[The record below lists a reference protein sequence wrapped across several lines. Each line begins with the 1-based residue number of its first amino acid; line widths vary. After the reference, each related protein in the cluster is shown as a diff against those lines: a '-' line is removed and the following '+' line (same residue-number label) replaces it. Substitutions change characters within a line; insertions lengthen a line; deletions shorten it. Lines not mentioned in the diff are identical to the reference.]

1 MRDMSGEHVQE
12 AVASCVALLRTAADR
27 DWTAVR
33 AGRLEWDCHT
43 TAFHIAEDL
52 IAYAANLAGRAEGD
66 YVPFEITLDEGT
78 DNEGLLQVIETTG
91 ALLTATVRTTP
102 REVRAFHPYPFRS
115 ANREGFAAMGVAEV
129 LLHTHDIAEGLG
141 LAYEPPVEL
150 PKFVLTTIF
159 PHVQREPDDH
169 WGTLL
174 WATGR
179 GELPGRAPVTEWRW
193 RNNLVIP
200 ADRLTLQGVTP
211 AAAADLSAGGDGG
224 FTWIVG
230 GPFEGTRE
238 AAGMMLNAYE
248 MGVHRPEFGLFVL
261 VRKEDGLAVGGMG
274 FHGAPDEEGRAEVG
288 YDLVEG
294 ARGRGYASEA
304 LTALSEWALARDDVR
319 LLCATVEAGNVPSQ
333 GVASRAGYV
342 RATVEEERAA
352 RGEQDL
358 NGTDGALRLY
368 VRGERQPAA

>member
-1 MRDMSGEHVQE
+1 MRDISGEHVQA
-12 AVASCVALLRTAADR
+12 AVASCVALLRTAVDR

-33 AGRLEWDCHT
+33 AGRVEWDCHA

-52 IAYAANLAGRAEGD
+52 IAYAANLAGRAQDD
-66 YVPFEITLDEGT
+66 YVPFGITLDEGT
-78 DNEGLLQVIETTG
+78 GNDGLLHVIETTG

-141 LAYEPPVEL
+141 LPYEPPAEL
-150 PKFVLTTIF
+150 PRFVLTTIF
-159 PHVQREPDDH
+159 PHVQPGPDH
-169 WGTLL
+169 WRTLL

-179 GELPGRAPVTEWRW
+179 GDLPGRAPVTEWRW
-193 RNNLVIP
+193 HNNLVVP

-224 FTWIVG
+224 FSWIVG

-238 AAGMMLNAYE
+238 AAGMVLKAYE
-248 MGVHRPEFGLFVL
+248 TGVHRPEFGLFVL
-261 VRKEDGLAVGGMG
+261 VRREDGLAVGGMG
-274 FHGAPDEEGRAEVG
+274 FHGLPDEEGRAEVG

-304 LTALSEWALARDDVR
+304 LRALSEWALARDDVR
-319 LLCATVEAGNVPSQ
+319 LLRASIEADNVPSQ
-333 GVASRAGYV
+333 GVVERAGYV
-342 RATVEEERAA
+342 RATAEEERAA
-352 RGEQDL
+352 HEEHDL
-358 NGTDGALRLY
+358 DGTLRLY
-368 VRGERQPAA
+368 VRGERPAAA